1 MLPLGLRVQNKLV
14 CLIDRHMRSL
24 GKLQFHVMTAQD
36 SHTRQGASEVSLS
49 SISSQE
55 LWERSG
61 RLTEGSE
68 VFRFHDRKEARFLLA
83 PTHEEEIT
91 TLVGSLISSYKSLP
105 LRVYQISK
113 IHQP

>member
-1 MLPLGLRVQNKLV
+1 MRETAMILKAN
-14 CLIDRHMRSL
+14 DRS
-24 GKLQFHVMTAQD
+24 
-36 SHTRQGASEVSLS
+36 GASKVSLS

-55 LWERSG
+55 LWEKSG

-68 VFRFHDRKEARFLLA
+68 VFRFSDRKDARFLLA

-91 TLVGSLISSYKSLP
+91 SLVGSLTTSYKSLP

-113 IHQP
+113 LNQAYFLVIFLIVHSKEISR